1 MEKKKI
7 LYFILVPWKWIK
19 QRPHFIAEDLSR
31 DYDLT
36 VAEKYPFNKKLRNHK
51 DEKIH
56 IKTYFQIPRDRIHLI
71 HNINAFLQKCWLRKE
86 LNSSDVIWLTSP
98 LQYTYLKNFD
108 KSKVLVFD
116 CMDDLIEFQPSTKRK
131 AIFKRQEEKLYKDA
145 DLVIASSNFL
155 ASKLRERYGERDIL
169 LVNNALRN
177 GIDSQNKQLPENIN
191 KLFNTDKFIIT
202 YIGTISNWFDFDLM
216 RIVLEDNPNA
226 LLYLF
231 GPLDTEIPK
240 HDRIKY
246 GGVVIHDLVF
256 TLMEKSNLLIMPF
269 VLNDLILS
277 VNPVKLYEYIYSG
290 KPCLAPLYGESESFG
305 EYVYLYKSPKEC
317 SMIVSQ
323 LMAGQGAK
331 LPIEECRKFTFSNT
345 WFDRMK
351 VIKAELE
358 KKLKGKIRN

>member
-19 QRPHFIAEDLSR
+19 QRPHFIAEELLK
-31 DYDLT
+31 DYKLT
-36 VAEKYPFNKKLRNHK
+36 VAEKFPFNSKLRNHK
-51 DEKIH
+51 GENIS
-56 IKTYFQIPRDRIHLI
+56 IKTYFQLPKDRIKLI
-71 HNINAFLQKCWLRKE
+71 HIINVLLQKCWLRKE
-86 LNSSDVIWLTSP
+86 LNSSDIIWLTSP

-116 CMDDLIEFQPSTKRK
+116 CMDDLIEFQPTAKRK
-131 AIFKRQEEKLYKDA
+131 AIFKLQEETLFKDA
-145 DLVIASSNFL
+145 DSVIASSKFL
-155 ASKLRERYGERDIL
+155 ARKLCERYGERDIL
-169 LVNNALRN
+169 VVNNALRN
-177 GIDSQNKQLPENIN
+177 GINPQNNKLPETIH

-202 YIGTISNWFDFDLM
+202 YIGTISNWFDFELM
-216 RIVLEDNPNA
+216 RFVLEENPIA
-226 LLYLF
+226 ILYLF

-246 GGVVIHDLVF
+246 GGVVNHDLVF
-256 TLMEKSNLLIMPF
+256 SVMEASNLLIMPF
-269 VLNDLILS
+269 IINDLILS

-305 EYVYLYKSPKEC
+305 EYVYLYETPKDC
-317 SMIVSQ
+317 SSIVSQ
-323 LMAGQGAK
+323 IISGQGAK
-331 LPIEECRKFTFSNT
+331 QSLEICREFTFSNT

-358 KKLKGKIRN
+358 KKLIEKNRY